1 MAGPTKRKKT
11 ERQIVAKIMKVGGG
25 EKEEVR
31 RRWGGRGRFII
42 GALSVISS
50 CTMGLEISM
59 EKWLNSN
66 HIKLELSF
74 SVLLSL
80 YRMLQY
86 VCENLMCS
94 TLTSIPKPV

>member
-1 MAGPTKRKKT
+1 MGRK
-11 ERQIVAKIMKVGGG
+11 
-25 EKEEVR
+25 
-31 RRWGGRGRFII
+31 GRFII

-66 HIKLELSF
+66 HIKPEPLF

-86 VCENLMCS
+86 VYENLMCCNFNINS
-94 TLTSIPKPV
+94 KASLNHR